1 MDSLRMQDDFE
12 IGVAKKNSDHEK
24 SDSSSEDEVAV
35 LHEQNR
41 IKKILND
48 VFNILKIP
56 MIIDIRNSDILYSQ
70 VNRAC
75 EFLQS
80 MRDNLLNDKKE
91 KEELP
96 AGNEL
101 LSLTFSEKNEL
112 INGLK
117 NLYHVSNKQEQVRLL
132 TIAPTD
138 WGRQRLQKFFDSS
151 ERQARRSLQ
160 IRASKGVLASPE
172 DLRGNKSLDTA
183 VADAVIKFYEE
194 DWISRVST
202 DKSDVLLIKT
212 QPVAKRFMLL
222 TMGEAFEEF
231 KIKFPQYVIGKSK
244 FYDLRPRYVQPTCF
258 HDTCCCMYHENFDL
272 LLKVKIK
279 FIFSRN
285 H

>member
-231 KIKFPQYVIGKSK
+231 KIKFP
-244 FYDLRPRYVQPTCF
+244 
-258 HDTCCCMYHENFDL
+258 H
-272 LLKVKIK
+272 
-279 FIFSRN
+279 RN

>member
-1 MDSLRMQDDFE
+1 
-12 IGVAKKNSDHEK
+12 
-24 SDSSSEDEVAV
+24 
-35 LHEQNR
+35 
-41 IKKILND
+41 
-48 VFNILKIP
+48 
-56 MIIDIRNSDILYSQ
+56 
-70 VNRAC
+70 
-75 EFLQS
+75 

-101 LSLTFSEKNEL
+101 LSLTLSEKNEL

-117 NLYHVSNKQEQVRLL
+117 NLFHVSNKQEQVRLL

-172 DLRGNKSLDTA
+172 DLRGNKSLNTA

-202 DKSDVLLIKT
+202 NKSDVLLIKK

-222 TMGEAFEEF
+222 IM
-231 KIKFPQYVIGKSK
+231 
-244 FYDLRPRYVQPTCF
+244 
-258 HDTCCCMYHENFDL
+258 
-272 LLKVKIK
+272 
-279 FIFSRN
+279 
-285 H
+285 